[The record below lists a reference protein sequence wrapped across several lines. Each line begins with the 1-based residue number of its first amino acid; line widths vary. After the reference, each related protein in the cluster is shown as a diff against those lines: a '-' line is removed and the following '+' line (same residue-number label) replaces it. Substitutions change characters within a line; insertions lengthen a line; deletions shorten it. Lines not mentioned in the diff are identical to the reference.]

1 MSKYKQWRGVKDLL
15 IDAVEQG
22 ASAVERVHLETA
34 RRSFSAVKQV
44 SQINE
49 PTQQVQNVHDTVVA
63 TAYASVRAV
72 TRAVGNAL
80 DVAIDT
86 LEATPR
92 SEAERSEASPDA
104 STPAG
109 GTHDAA
115 PAEPSSTPRD

>member
-1 MSKYKQWRGVKDLL
+1 MSKYKQWRGFKDLL

-44 SQINE
+44 PQVTE
-49 PTQQVQNVHDTVVA
+49 PAQNVQNVHDTLVA

-72 TRAVGNAL
+72 TRAVGSAL

-86 LEATPR
+86 LEAMP
-92 SEAERSEASPDA
+92 SQNASAEAGSPDA
-104 STPAG
+104 AASAEEPPVSDAEST
-109 GTHDAA
+109 THD
-115 PAEPSSTPRD
+115 